1 MPAQAADDTPA
12 RAFKRSPF
20 CIVGTP
26 VKWEP
31 NARSC
36 IAPLERKRR
45 PTGFTDEHDTVLFF
59 STFPF
64 ARSRGVHTG
73 LGFDE

>member
-1 MPAQAADDTPA
+1 M
-12 RAFKRSPF
+12 
-20 CIVGTP
+20 GTERK
-26 VKWEP
+26 VVHC
-31 NARSC
+31 A
-36 IAPLERKRR
+36 LERKRR

-64 ARSRGVHTG
+64 ARSCGVHTG